1 MSLKIILVEDT
12 PTMERELQDK
22 IKQKIEGR
30 GEVLLFDL
38 VLPGV
43 GEKGTYEKRIEKDL
57 QQPRYTNPAIIVAD
71 QDLSSSKRYPGL
83 SESAVKRVADSLGIP
98 ECAYSRGDQAED
110 FLRHA
115 EQREARI
122 VLSIT
127 GNDKFEEQIVSLAEG
142 FEEIAGKLQSTG
154 ESAEKKS
161 PGKLLASILGKP
173 EYADKISLYASGD
186 QNRLASYLRPGKTN
200 KIEKQKSLT
209 CLLGYWLWD
218 SVLRY
223 PGVLVNEV
231 AASSYLNIKLDD
243 FQLAD
248 VQGVFAEA
256 RYKGPFAGAKEP
268 MWWRG
273 MLDDIVSG
281 SSLVDG
287 RELVEQRLHRPI
299 FPSECCED
307 TTKSAGY
314 YCMLSNRPVSL
325 ENSKSGLTWFPRGAD
340 LARVSLS
347 KYDEL
352 GPWL

>member
-12 PTMERELQDK
+12 ASMERELQDK
-22 IKQKIEGR
+22 IKRKIEGR

-38 VLPGV
+38 IHPGG
-43 GEKGTYEKRIEKDL
+43 GEIGTYEKRIEKDL

-71 QDLSSSKRYPGL
+71 QDLSLSKKYPGL

-110 FLRHA
+110 FLYHA

-154 ESAEKKS
+154 EPAEKKS

-186 QNRLASYLRPGKTN
+186 QNRLASYLRPGKPN
-200 KIEKQKSLT
+200 RAEKQKSLT

-223 PGVLVNEV
+223 PGVLVNKV
-231 AASSYLNIKLDD
+231 AASSYLNIKLDA
-243 FQLAD
+243 FQATAIQD
-248 VQGVFAEA
+248 VFARA
-256 RYKGPFAGAKEP
+256 RYQGPFANAKGP

-273 MLDDIVSG
+273 MLDDLVS
-281 SSLVDG
+281 SNSLIDG
-287 RELVEQRLHRPI
+287 RELAGQRLNTPI
-299 FPSECCED
+299 PRSECCED
-307 TTKSAGY
+307 ATKPAGY